1 MWRRRASDRLASA
14 TTQHPTREAASAR
27 PRLNHNLHIF
37 LSATTNKR
45 NISLSPSLPLSHLVA
60 AVTASTSGLR
70 PGRPALVELA
80 QVLHTRRLANEAV
93 HLLLDRHVV
102 AVLGLGEVAPGE
114 LGVDAV
120 DNLERPACVRVWLM
134 D

>member
-1 MWRRRASDRLASA
+1 MIASPRQLPN
-14 TTQHPTREAASAR
+14 TQHAKQLQPVHVS
-27 PRLNHNLHIF
+27 
-37 LSATTNKR
+37 TTTCTSFCLQPQTNET
-45 NISLSPSLPLSHLVA
+45 SLSLSLSHLVA

-120 DNLERPACVRVWLM
+120 DNLERPACVRVCVWLI